1 MAYTY
6 IWEYIVREDKIEEF
20 VEAYNSDGLWVQ
32 LFKKSPGYITTDLI
46 RDRRN
51 PRRFVTIDRW
61 ESFEHWQQ
69 FRDSQS
75 AEFEALDEKC
85 ESYTE
90 SETEL
95 GRFEAQ

>member
-69 FRDSQS
+69 FRDTQS
-75 AEFEALDEKC
+75 GEFEDLDKQC